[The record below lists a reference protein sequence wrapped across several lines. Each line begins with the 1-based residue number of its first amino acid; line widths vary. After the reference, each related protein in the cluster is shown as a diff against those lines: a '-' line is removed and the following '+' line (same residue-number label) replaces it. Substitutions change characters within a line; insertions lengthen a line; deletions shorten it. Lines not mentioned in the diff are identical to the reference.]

1 MFQLLYLKLK
11 EGVRMAGYTL
21 PPLPYAYNA
30 LEPIIDAKTVE
41 IHYTKHHKAYLD
53 KLNELVKRY
62 PSFFEGKSIEEVLSQ
77 PEEIPADIRQDV
89 INQGG
94 GYANHNLYFYSLSPN
109 GGGKPYG
116 KLAKDINLTFGSFNQ
131 LKQLLS
137 QASISQ
143 FGSGYGWLVLNNQ
156 KKLQV
161 AKTLNQNSPLSAG
174 YTPLLNIDVWEHAY
188 YLKYQNRRADYVDA
202 IFEII
207 NWDEVERRYEEA
219 MNK

>member
-1 MFQLLYLKLK
+1 
-11 EGVRMAGYTL
+11 MAGYIL

-62 PSFFEGKSIEEVLSQ
+62 PSFFEGKSIEDVLSL
-77 PEEIPADIRQDV
+77 PEEIPADIRQEV

-94 GYANHNLYFYSLSPN
+94 GYANHNLYWYILSPN

-116 KLAKDINLTFGSFNQ
+116 KLAQAINQTFGNFER
-131 LKQLLS
+131 LKQLLI
-137 QASISQ
+137 QASVSQ
-143 FGSGYGWLVLNNQ
+143 FGSGYGWLVLNPNKQ
-156 KKLQV
+156 LQV
-161 AKTLNQNSPLSAG
+161 VKTLNQNSPLSAG
-174 YTPLLNIDVWEHAY
+174 YVPLLTIDVWEHAY
-188 YLKYQNRRADYVDA
+188 YLKYQNQRAKYVEA

-219 MNK
+219 IS

>member
-1 MFQLLYLKLK
+1 
-11 EGVRMAGYTL
+11 MAGYIL

-94 GYANHNLYFYSLSPN
+94 GMITITYTFIVYLRMGRENLMES
-109 GGGKPYG
+109 
-116 KLAKDINLTFGSFNQ
+116 
-131 LKQLLS
+131 
-137 QASISQ
+137 
-143 FGSGYGWLVLNNQ
+143 
-156 KKLQV
+156 
-161 AKTLNQNSPLSAG
+161 
-174 YTPLLNIDVWEHAY
+174 
-188 YLKYQNRRADYVDA
+188 
-202 IFEII
+202 
-207 NWDEVERRYEEA
+207 
-219 MNK
+219 

>member
-1 MFQLLYLKLK
+1 
-11 EGVRMAGYTL
+11 MAGYIL

-62 PSFFEGKSIEEVLSQ
+62 PSFFEGKSIEDVLSL
-77 PEEIPADIRQDV
+77 PEEIPADIRQEV

-94 GYANHNLYFYSLSPN
+94 GYANHNLYWYILSPN

-116 KLAKDINLTFGSFNQ
+116 KLAQAINQTFGNFER
-131 LKQLLS
+131 LKQLLI
-137 QASISQ
+137 QASVSQ
-143 FGSGYGWLVLNNQ
+143 FGSGYGWLVLNH
-156 KKLQV
+156 KKQLQV
-161 AKTLNQNSPLSAG
+161 VKTLNQNTPLSAG
-174 YTPLLNIDVWEHAY
+174 YVPLLTIDVWEHAY
-188 YLKYQNRRADYVDA
+188 YLKYQNQRVKYVEA

-219 MNK
+219 LS

>member
-1 MFQLLYLKLK
+1 MLF
-11 EGVRMAGYTL
+11 RSGYTL

-116 KLAKDINLTFGSFNQ
+116 KLAKEINLTFGSFNQ